1 MNLGTIGLIL
11 SSLAALVTILAYLY
25 KGVRFNKARSKAQ
38 QGRIVALIQV
48 VEIQGERLTIVEGYL
63 KNEDGGNYQINTGLI
78 KLEEKALEEYRKH
91 DTNLT

>member
-11 SSLAALVTILAYLY
+11 SSLAALFTILAYLY
-25 KGVRFNKARSKAQ
+25 KGMSFNKARSKAQ

-48 VEIQGERLTIVEGYL
+48 VEIQGERLTIVEAYL